1 MLEHKIIAPGDIIIS
16 SPYADTGIIFSKS
29 VIYII
34 SHDHTGTS
42 GVIINKILNKVDSR
56 TITKVLNLEN
66 KDHKVVGTLPVYFGG
81 PVEQEKG
88 ILLHS
93 SDYNKNSLN
102 YGDEEILINIDTQIL
117 QDIVSGTGPL
127 HKMFI
132 LGYTSWA
139 PNQLLDEIKRDDW
152 LLPVNTLTKREIY
165 ELLFLEEFHSRWSK
179 ALGMTGVTLSNYSN
193 LTGNA

>member
-1 MLEHKIIAPGDIIIS
+1 MIEPGDIIIS

-42 GVIINKILNKVDSR
+42 GVIINKILKKSDSK
-56 TITKVLNLEN
+56 TVSKVLNLEDQ
-66 KDHKVVGTLPVYFGG
+66 DHKIIGSLPVYFGG
-81 PVEQEKG
+81 AVEQEKG

-93 SDYNKNSLN
+93 SDYNKNSLAC
-102 YGDEEILINIDTQIL
+102 GDEEILINVDTEIL
-117 QDIVSGTGPL
+117 QDIASGTGPL
-127 HKMFI
+127 HRMFI
-132 LGYTSWA
+132 LGHALWA
-139 PNQLLDEIKRDDW
+139 PNQLLSEIKRNDW
-152 LLPVNTLTKREIY
+152 LLPIDRLNKKEIY
-165 ELLFLEEFHSRWSK
+165 DLIFLEEFHSRWSK

>member
-1 MLEHKIIAPGDIIIS
+1 MSEYQIIEPGDIIIS

-29 VIYII
+29 VIYIV

-42 GVIINKILNKVDSR
+42 GVIINKVLNKVDSQ

-66 KDHKVVGTLPVYFGG
+66 QDHKIIGSLPVYFGG

-93 SDYNKNSLN
+93 SDYNKNSLKC
-102 YGDEEILINIDTQIL
+102 GDEEILINIDTEVF
-117 QDIVSGTGPL
+117 QDIVSGVGPL
-127 HKMFI
+127 HNMFV
-132 LGYTSWA
+132 LGHTSWA
-139 PNQLLDEIKRDDW
+139 PNQLLAEIKRDDW
-152 LLPVNTLTKREIY
+152 LLPVNNLSKREIY
-165 ELLFLEEFHSRWSK
+165 ELVFLEEYHSRWSK

-193 LTGNA
+193 LAGNA

>member
-1 MLEHKIIAPGDIIIS
+1 MIEPGDIIVS

-34 SHDHTGTS
+34 SHDQTGTS
-42 GVIINKILNKVDSR
+42 GVIINKILKKVDSKS
-56 TITKVLNLEN
+56 ITKVLNLEN
-66 KDHKVVGTLPVYFGG
+66 KDHKIIGSLPVYFGG

-93 SDYNKNSLN
+93 SDYNKNSLQC
-102 YGDEEILINIDTQIL
+102 GDEEILVNIDTDVF
-117 QDIVSGTGPL
+117 QDIVSGEGPL

-139 PNQLLDEIKRDDW
+139 PDQLLAEIKRGDW
-152 LLPVNTLTKREIY
+152 LLPVDTLNKKEIY
-165 ELLFLEEFHSRWSK
+165 DLIFLEEYHSRWNK
-179 ALGMTGVTLSNYSN
+179 ALGKAGVTLSNYSN
-193 LTGNA
+193 LMGNA